1 MCLRQKMNNIAKYFL
16 AEDSLNILRHQGIG
30 KIQSCSDTRN
40 PTFRA
45 LLKFHKQLIIFKG
58 EML

>member
-1 MCLRQKMNNIAKYFL
+1 MNNIAKYFL
-16 AEDSLNILRHQGIG
+16 AEDSLNIFRHQGIG